1 MRELEVR
8 LALVCFGGASLA
20 VYMNGISHEI
30 LKLVRASKV
39 YHGLTAQQKADPN
52 LRYQDAAPDRPYSTD
67 TEEHY
72 FELLRMAGK
81 HIDLRVVVD
90 VISGASAGGI
100 NGIFLARALAYD
112 LDFEPLRQMWL
123 EHGDI
128 EELMETETLA
138 ERGSKLFLYPFI
150 WLFGNRIWQGEKPS
164 AEARRKLSR
173 FLRSRWFK
181 PPFSGRK
188 MLKWMLEANINM
200 GQAKPQNS
208 LLPVGHQ
215 LDLFV
220 SVTNFFGYRRTVHLH
235 DPETISEQQHQLS
248 LNFRYRQS
256 ASGQVQSDFDD
267 SNVPGLGF
275 AARATSS
282 FPGAFPPVTIKDL
295 KAYLDHKKMGWPHE
309 AAFHRRNF
317 QHLEEDK
324 ETIERMHFID
334 GGVTNNKPFADAI
347 KAVHLRPAHREVN
360 RRIIFVDPRPDAE
373 PDEHYTAKSA
383 TKSGQE
389 PSAKTEHSADKDP
402 GFFQTILSS
411 LAEIPRTEP
420 ILGNLQAIEE
430 QNRQTRRLESV
441 LEKVEKDVAQ
451 LVSRIIALE
460 AGQHVSTT
468 MLATWRE
475 KAHEEAHA
483 RAGFSY
489 GAYVEGKR
497 AHLLD
502 HLASTLAAFRNRNR
516 IQSADQKTDEQE
528 VLQNLSHWADEN
540 GYRSDQDAGGRSMLP
555 LFRRYDVDFRVRR
568 LRFLVKRTNL
578 HLQRSGSDQDIQ
590 QFRSIKRALYE
601 LIELYELRWRPTF
614 YGEIDAGCSDADW
627 INAAGDRMALEDLDL
642 ETDRRVADVLTD
654 VEDETVR
661 AALFRSYVGFAFY
674 DIVSL
679 PMTAQHD
686 LKEIDEILVDRIS
699 PLDCTHLHENGKSPL
714 MGSRLFN
721 FGAFF
726 SRTARENDYIWG
738 RIHAANR
745 LLDFV
750 IDAAGK
756 DALISANDVETL
768 RSKLALTITETESK
782 HVRSSHDLI
791 RQIRS
796 RYGQGDT

>member
-20 VYMNGISHEI
+20 VYMNGVSHEI

-39 YHGLTAQQKADPN
+39 YHGLTAQQKADPGI
-52 LRYQDAAPDRPYSTD
+52 RYQDAAPDLPYSTD
-67 TEEHY
+67 TEEQY
-72 FELLRMAGK
+72 FQLLRLAGK
-81 HIDLRVVVD
+81 HVDLRVVVD

-150 WLFGNRIWQGEKPS
+150 WLFGDRIWQGEKPS

-188 MLKWMLEANINM
+188 MLKWMIEANVNM
-200 GQAKPQNS
+200 GQTKPQDS
-208 LLPVGHQ
+208 LLPDSHP

-220 SVTNFFGYRRTVHLH
+220 SVTNFFGYQRTVHLH
-235 DPETISEQQHQLS
+235 DPATISEQQHQLS
-248 LNFRYRQS
+248 LNFRYRKS

-267 SNVPGLGF
+267 NNVPGLGF

-282 FPGAFPPVTIKDL
+282 FPGAFPPVTINDL
-295 KAYLDHKKMGWPHE
+295 KAYLERKKIAWPHE
-309 AAFHRRNF
+309 GAFYDHNF

-324 ETIERMHFID
+324 KTIAGMHFID
-334 GGVTNNKPFADAI
+334 GGVTNNKPFSDAI
-347 KAVHLRPAHREVN
+347 KAVHGRPAHREVN
-360 RRIIFVDPRPDAE
+360 RRIIFVDPRPDAQ
-373 PDEHYTAKSA
+373 PDEQFTNAKS
-383 TKSGQE
+383 TPGE
-389 PSAKTEHSADKDP
+389 PPGDVSKEP

-441 LEKVEKDVAQ
+441 LENVERDVAE
-451 LVSRIIALE
+451 LVSQIIALE
-460 AGQHVSTT
+460 PGQAVSTA
-468 MLATWRE
+468 MLAGWRE
-475 KAHEEAHA
+475 RAHEEART

-502 HLASTLAAFRNRNR
+502 RLSSTLAAFRNQGRADEARAKNHE
-516 IQSADQKTDEQE
+516 QS
-528 VLQNLSHWADEN
+528 VLHNLSQWAERN
-540 GYRSDQDAGGRSMLP
+540 GYRIDHKTDGRSMLP
-555 LFRRYDVDFRVRR
+555 LFRRFDVDFRVRR

-578 HLQRSGSDQDIQ
+578 HLQRSSSDLDILR
-590 QFRSIKRALYE
+590 FRAIKRVLYE
-601 LIELYELRWRPTF
+601 LIELYELRWRPAF
-614 YGEIDAGCSDADW
+614 YGEVAGNSTDADW
-627 INAAGDRMALEDLDL
+627 MASAGDRMALEDLDL
-642 ETDRRVADVLTD
+642 ETDRRVSEVLTG

-661 AALFRSYVGFAFY
+661 TALFRSYVGFAFY

-699 PLDCTHLHENGKSPL
+699 PLDCTHLHESGKSPL
-714 MGSRLFN
+714 MGTRLFN

-726 SRTARENDYIWG
+726 SRKARENDYIWG

-750 IDAAGK
+750 VDAAGEGVLT
-756 DALISANDVETL
+756 DTAGIQAI
-768 RSKLALTITETESK
+768 RGKLALAIANTESK
-782 HVRSSHDLI
+782 HVQETHDLI
-791 RQIRS
+791 EQIRA
-796 RYGQGDT
+796 RYDLDSGQ